1 MLASP
6 HRHGHRGHQTHPKIL
21 KEEKKGKKRKRKR
34 KESEKSALL
43 TLAFVPGAYDSI
55 LWLVHIGVNTVV
67 AKHGG

>member
-1 MLASP
+1 MLASL
-6 HRHGHRGHQTHPKIL
+6 HKHGHRGHQTHPKTL
-21 KEEKKGKKRKRKR
+21 KEEKKEKKKKKK
-34 KESEKSALL
+34 KERSEKSALL